1 MTRSVCRVSAT
12 SASALRSVDAIARL
26 RTKLE
31 RASTGIKESSGKHW
45 SSTNS

>member
-1 MTRSVCRVSAT
+1 VSAT

-26 RTKLE
+26 RTKLDE
-31 RASTGIKESSGKHW
+31 RASTGIKESAGKHW